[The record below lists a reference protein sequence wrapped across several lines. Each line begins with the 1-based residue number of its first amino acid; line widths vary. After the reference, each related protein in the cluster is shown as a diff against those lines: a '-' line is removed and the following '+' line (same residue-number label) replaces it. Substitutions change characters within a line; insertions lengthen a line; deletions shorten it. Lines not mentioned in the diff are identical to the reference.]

1 MISLNPYEAD
11 VSDDTDYD
19 DGAHHAVSSY
29 PRSFSRPLID
39 FVKNEWQN
47 NPKYT
52 SQSSSPD
59 GDLPHGIALLLSIV
73 TAPKF
78 RRYLIVYLVLLT
90 TCFLGWKNMLSP
102 RLKENAALVKSLDP
116 YTKELVGGWFGAN
129 ALPKLTNLVQIRT
142 LDPSLLPGDEPSKAN
157 GQNRRRLIFVGD
169 VHGCKDELDKLLEKA
184 SFNPQNGDHLVFT
197 GDMISKGPQSL
208 AVVDLARQH
217 HASCV
222 RGNHEDRILLLRH
235 EMKATNTL
243 SHTSDEDEA
252 GNGIS
257 ALDSHERQLARRLS
271 DDQAEWLDT
280 CPVIMNV
287 GQMKGMGQVVVV
299 HGGLVP
305 GVPLERQDPS
315 SVMSMRTIDLATHV
329 PSSSKKGMQWTK
341 LFNKHQSISLAG
353 VPDPESKMMTVIYGH
368 DASSGLKLKKYTKGL
383 DSGCVHGGKL
393 TALIVE
399 DGGKQSIVQVKCKNY
414 IPKEKK

>member
-1 MISLNPYEAD
+1 MMARFPRDDNDLIGLNPYEVE

-19 DGAHHAVSSY
+19 DGAHPAVSSY

-39 FVKNEWQN
+39 YVKNEWQH
-47 NPKYT
+47 NPKYM

-59 GDLPHGIALLLSIV
+59 RELPHGIAFLLSIV

-78 RRYLIVYLVLLT
+78 RRYFIVYVVLLI
-90 TCFLGWKNMLSP
+90 TCFAGWKGMLSP

-116 YTKELVGGWFGAN
+116 HTKELVGGWFGAN
-129 ALPKLTNLVQIRT
+129 ALPKFTDLVQIRT

-157 GQNRRRLIFVGD
+157 DQNRRRLIFVGD
-169 VHGCKDELDKLLEKA
+169 VHGCKDERMYRSEIKRLYVYSLTIAYNVVDKLLEKV

-235 EMKATNTL
+235 EMRATNTL
-243 SHTSDEDEA
+243 SHPSEDEA
-252 GNGIS
+252 DNGIS
-257 ALDSHERQLARRLS
+257 ALGSHERQLARQLN

-280 CPVIMNV
+280 CPVIMKV
-287 GQMKGMGQVVVV
+287 GQIKGMGQVVVV

-341 LFNKHQSISLAG
+341 
-353 VPDPESKMMTVIYGH
+353 V
-368 DASSGLKLKKYTKGL
+368 SSTILL
-383 DSGCVHGGKL
+383 SFPCH
-393 TALIVE
+393 IR
-399 DGGKQSIVQVKCKNY
+399 SR
-414 IPKEKK
+414 